1 MRSGYLLAQ
10 GEPQDLL
17 RTHNL
22 DSLEDVFLKL
32 CVKTGGNQRDSV
44 AMPLMETA
52 NGDVQQSRAA
62 YRTSKNGSFTFN
74 PPPSP
79 RRTLTILHKN
89 ILQTYRNIGYLYSFN
104 CLKKDI

>member
-44 AMPLMETA
+44 AMPLMITA

-74 PPPSP
+74 PQSP
-79 RRTLTILHKN
+79 RRTWAILHKN
-89 ILQTYRNIGYLYSFN
+89 ILQTYRNIGYLYSSN